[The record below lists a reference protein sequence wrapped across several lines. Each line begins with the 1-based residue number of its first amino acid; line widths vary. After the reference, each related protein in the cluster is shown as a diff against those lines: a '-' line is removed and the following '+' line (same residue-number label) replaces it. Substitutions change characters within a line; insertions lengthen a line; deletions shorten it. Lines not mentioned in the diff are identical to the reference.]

1 MYLCG
6 CKEKLWEGDME
17 AEKLIIPFTHYECAR
32 DMWEG
37 IWKLKITINQ
47 RSISVPFTILLCMCA
62 WQVREG
68 DMEAENYN
76 HHAIYVCV
84 CGYKLSS
91 CHLSFYFYAI

>member
-1 MYLCG
+1 
-6 CKEKLWEGDME
+6 ME

-47 RSISVPFTILLCMCA
+47 RSISFHLCMCA

-84 CGYKLSS
+84 CGYKLKTTIMPFIFLFL
-91 CHLSFYFYAI
+91 CYLGRCGRGAKVNLVAMM